1 MTEALRTAGLLLLLL
16 FLCFILR
23 SVGFKGAPLV
33 ATVGIVGII
42 GITASGIGRI
52 FSHLTKNELIGDV
65 IGETVSAALK
75 LLGVGYVFGICADIC
90 RDLGEMGIASCALA
104 VGRVEI
110 FLLILPY
117 IDELLG
123 LVAELV

>member
-1 MTEALRTAGLLLLLL
+1 MSDSLRIAGLIFLLL
-16 FLCFILR
+16 FLTFVLR
-23 SVGFKGAPLV
+23 SVGFRGAALV
-33 ATVGIVGII
+33 ATVGIIGVI

-52 FSHLTKNELIGDV
+52 FSHLTGSELIGDTV
-65 IGETVSAALK
+65 GETVSAALK

-90 RDLGEMGIASCALA
+90 RDLGELGIASCALA

-123 LVAELV
+123 LLRELV